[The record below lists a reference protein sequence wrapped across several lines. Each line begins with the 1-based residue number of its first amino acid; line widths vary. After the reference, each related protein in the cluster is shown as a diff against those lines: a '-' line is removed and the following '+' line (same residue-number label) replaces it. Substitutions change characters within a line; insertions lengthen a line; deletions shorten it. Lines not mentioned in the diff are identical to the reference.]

1 MRGLA
6 ALVLLVPVLVAEV
19 AGVGAGGELPVAG
32 QDGEQQEGEQEAAH
46 ILRHPRNL
54 RGEVLTYLRLGGG
67 QSESGAEK
75 LS

>member
-19 AGVGAGGELPVAG
+19 AGVGAGGEPPVAG
-32 QDGEQQEGEQEAAH
+32 EDGEQQEGEQEAAH
-46 ILRHPRNL
+46 VLRHPRHL
-54 RGEVLTYLRLGGG
+54 GCEVLTNLRLGGG
-67 QSESGAEK
+67 QTESAEEK